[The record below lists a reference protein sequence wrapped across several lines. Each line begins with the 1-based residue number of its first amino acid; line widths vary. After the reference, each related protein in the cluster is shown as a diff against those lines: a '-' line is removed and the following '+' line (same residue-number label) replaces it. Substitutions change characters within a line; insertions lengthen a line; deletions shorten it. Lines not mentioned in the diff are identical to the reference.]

1 MKRNKQR
8 DNYGLS
14 LHSKQKR
21 LFILATP
28 IFASFLV
35 IFGAIYYFLNSNQ
48 ANALVTKVIY
58 ISAGSYHSIAVN
70 SNGDLYSWGWNG
82 QGQLG
87 NGTNTDSNVPLPVR
101 TAGTPMAGKKIVH
114 VSTGG
119 NFYKGSSLALS
130 SEGKVYS

>member
-8 DNYGLS
+8 NNYGLS

-28 IFASFLV
+28 IFASFLIV
-35 IFGAIYYFLNSNQ
+35 FGIIYYFLNSNQ

-101 TAGTPMAGKKIVH
+101 TSGTPMAGKCIH
-114 VSTGG
+114 RW
-119 NFYKGSSLALS
+119 
-130 SEGKVYS
+130 

>member
-58 ISAGSYHSIAVN
+58 ISAGSYHSIEVN

-82 QGQLG
+82 QERSW
-87 NGTNTDSNVPLPVR
+87 N
-101 TAGTPMAGKKIVH
+101 
-114 VSTGG
+114 
-119 NFYKGSSLALS
+119 
-130 SEGKVYS
+130 